1 MNGHRGKAM
10 KRPVW
15 SSLVGMSAERKQFGN
30 SKTALLWIPQGA
42 SKMERIDCHGSSI
55 IHNLK
60 EQASK
65 SNFIGLCEVKPAID
79 CNKEVGEWQGQW
91 TI

>member
-1 MNGHRGKAM
+1 
-10 KRPVW
+10 
-15 SSLVGMSAERKQFGN
+15 
-30 SKTALLWIPQGA
+30 
-42 SKMERIDCHGSSI
+42 MERNDYHGSSI
-55 IHNLK
+55 INNLK

-79 CNKEVGEWQGQW
+79 YNKEVGEWQGQW